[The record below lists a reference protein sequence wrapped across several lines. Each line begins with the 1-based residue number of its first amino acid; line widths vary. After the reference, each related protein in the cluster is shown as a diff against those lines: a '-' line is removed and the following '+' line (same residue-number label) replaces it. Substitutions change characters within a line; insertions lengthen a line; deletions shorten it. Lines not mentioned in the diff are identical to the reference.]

1 MTDRSR
7 RLARKMADRPT
18 SVRYVLGSVVAVD
31 LEGCEVD
38 LGDRTVDAV
47 VSPLVGGV
55 AIDQGVRVSVQGNI
69 YTVESVTDGSGWI
82 TGGFTALS
90 GWSVDTAT
98 YRMSG
103 ALVTVALRMIRTGAD
118 IDAGSTGN
126 LTDIDV
132 VTVPSEIVP
141 GGDYPLTR
149 VPFMW
154 QANRSMGSGS
164 IEIPSG
170 VASLNDLHSTGQI
183 ATGESLYA
191 LIHYPLT

>member
-18 SVRYVLGSVVAVD
+18 SVRYVLGSVIAVD
-31 LEGCEVD
+31 AEGCEVD

-47 VSPLVGGV
+47 ISPLVGGV

-90 GWSVDTAT
+90 GWSLDVAT
-98 YRMSG
+98 YRIAG
-103 ALVTVALRMIRTGAD
+103 ALATVALSIIRTGAD
-118 IDAGSTGN
+118 INAGATGN

-132 VTVPSEIVP
+132 LTVPSDVIP
-141 GGDYPLTR
+141 GGDYPLGR

-154 QANRSMGSGS
+154 QATRSMGSGH

-170 VASLNDLHSTGQI
+170 VASLNDLHSTGQV
-183 ATGESLYA
+183 ATGETLYA